1 MSVSS
6 LILPFAVQAESLEP
20 LNTEMETA
28 VILVLT
34 ITKRGKLS
42 FVSKLHYPIWI
53 IPWGEKSL
61 ILDGLN
67 SFSTQIYYQTLPNLE
82 GFLEEIEQSARNRQ
96 HFKLSLEK
104 HEKTFNDFAENIEVK
119 IEGLISNREMLP
131 AITEYIKEATPI
143 KPNEN
148 QIFASIPTQLD
159 EQTAIEN
166 AKKLFNLHNRT
177 RTDIMGLEYTKKALN
192 ETVNLHEQKIIKE
205 INFAQEIY
213 NKKISELQPTV
224 EEKVKK
230 LEEKQEA
237 EIAKINKIYG
247 RVLEVKE
254 KERNKLEREL
264 QKLEL
269 QKAELTKKRDIYRKR
284 NNKISLARTEHK
296 LKLCENKL
304 REIKKRIS
312 EINKVTEETRKQ
324 HSSDVKKMQL
334 NYQELVAKEKS
345 KLETIEAQR
354 DQVTFEKKKEIE
366 AIKLTANKIAGQI
379 EDMIKTKQQKQKELE
394 FLAQPIKLEKA
405 ALAYLPFYLAG
416 YKIENETKLRALW
429 PMKVSAL
436 KGFMQT
442 FRSILGLTSSK
453 IRFATNPRSKILS
466 QMLDSSLKKQIS
478 SNKSFAEVVRSA
490 TAAANILSS
499 QCFKEN
505 LLKGLEELKAK
516 GWIEKEATD
525 AIIKQHF

>member
-1 MSVSS
+1 MSASS
-6 LILPFAVQAESLEP
+6 LILPFAAQAESPEP

-28 VILVLT
+28 ITLILT
-34 ITKRGKLS
+34 ETKRGKLS
-42 FVSKLHYPIWI
+42 FLSKLHYPIWI
-53 IPWGEKSL
+53 IPWEEKSL

-82 GFLEEIEQSARNRQ
+82 DFLEEIEQGAQNRQ

-104 HEKTFNDFAENIEVK
+104 HEKTFNDFTENIEVK
-119 IEGLISNREMLP
+119 IDGLISNREMLS
-131 AITEYIKEATPI
+131 AITEYIKEATPT

-148 QIFASIPTQLD
+148 QTFTSIPIQID
-159 EQTAIEN
+159 EETAIEN
-166 AKKLFNLHNRT
+166 AKKLFALHNKI

-192 ETVNLHEQKIIKE
+192 ETVSLHEQKIIKE

-224 EEKVKK
+224 EEKVSK
-230 LEEKQEA
+230 LEKKQEA
-237 EIAKINKIYG
+237 EIAKINKTYERI
-247 RVLEVKE
+247 LEAKE

-269 QKAELTKKRDIYRKR
+269 QKAELTKKRDIYKKR
-284 NNKISLARTEHK
+284 NNKISQARTEHK

-304 REIKKRIS
+304 REIKKRLS
-312 EINKVTEETRKQ
+312 EINKLTEETRKQ
-324 HSSDVKKMQL
+324 HNSGIEKMQL
-334 NYQELVAKEKS
+334 NYQELIAKQKNII
-345 KLETIEAQR
+345 ETIEAQKE
-354 DQVTFEKKKEIE
+354 QVAFEKKKEIE

-379 EDMIKTKQQKQKELE
+379 EEMIKIKQQRQKELE
-394 FLAQPIKLEKA
+394 ILAQPIKLEKA
-405 ALAYLPFYLAG
+405 ALTYLPFYLAG

-429 PMKVSAL
+429 PIKVSTS

-442 FRSILGLTSSK
+442 FRSILGLTNSK
-453 IRFATNPRSKILS
+453 IRFTTKPRSKILS
-466 QMLDSSLKKQIS
+466 QMLDSSLKKQIIS
-478 SNKSFAEVVRSA
+478 SKSFAEAVRSA
-490 TAAANILSS
+490 TATTNILSS
-499 QCFKEN
+499 QSFKEN

-516 GWIEKEATD
+516 GWIEKEASD